1 MTTFYYKA
9 LLIEVIRS
17 KDASVGW
24 KAVRKK
30 TEFWS
35 SVLSSEAPDEL
46 VW

>member
-9 LLIEVIRS
+9 LLIEVIGS
-17 KDASVGW
+17 KDASASW
-24 KAVRKK
+24 KAVSRE
-30 TEFWS
+30 TDFWS